1 MPASP
6 ANNNDPL
13 LKGSAE
19 AGSSV
24 HLYKA
29 DTAADCTPAN
39 LVDSQ
44 PAATFASPGIS
55 AHVGDD
61 TTTRFRASATDA
73 ASNTSA
79 CSAAFD
85 YTEDSTPPA
94 ATIDSAAH
102 GTTGD
107 STPSFDF
114 SSSEDPGSSFAC
126 SLDQGTPAYSTC
138 TSPFTSAALSDGD
151 HTFRVRATDQ
161 AGNTGAAATED
172 FTVDTGAPAAPTI
185 TASVP
190 ASPANN
196 NDPLLKGSAEAG
208 SSVHLYKADTAAD
221 CTPANLVDSQPAA
234 TFASPGISAH
244 VGDDTTT
251 RFRASATD
259 AASNTSACSAA
270 FDYTED
276 STPPAATIDSA
287 AHGTTGDST
296 PSFDFSSSEDPGS
309 SFACSLDQ
317 GTPAYSTCTSPF
329 TSAALSDG
337 DHTFR
342 VRATDQAG
350 NTGAAATE
358 DFTVD
363 TGAPAAP
370 TITASVPASP
380 ANNNDPLLKGSA
392 EAGSSVHL
400 YKADTAADCTPANLV
415 DSQPAATFASPGIS
429 AHVGDDTTTRF
440 RASATDAAS
449 NTSACSAAFDYT
461 EDSTPPAATIDSA
474 AHGTTGDSTPSF
486 DFSSSEDPGSSFACS
501 LDQGTPAY
509 STCTSPFTSAA
520 LSDGD
525 HTFRVR
531 ATDQA
536 GNTGAAATE
545 DFTVDTGAPAA
556 PTITASVPASPA
568 NNNDPLLKG
577 SAEAGSS
584 VHLYKADTAADCT
597 PANLVDSQP
606 AATFASPGISA
617 HVGDDTTTRF
627 RASATD
633 AASNTSACS
642 AAFDYTEDSTPP
654 AATIDSA
661 AHGTTGD
668 STPSFDFSSS
678 EDPGSS
684 FACSLDQ
691 GTPAYSTCTSPF
703 TSAALSDGDHTFRVR
718 ATDQAGNTGAAATED
733 FTVDTGAPAAPT
745 ITASVPA
752 SPANNNDPL
761 LKGSAEAGS
770 SVHLYKADTA
780 ADCTPAN
787 LVDSQPAATFA
798 SPGISAHVG
807 DDTTTRFRASATDA
821 ASNTSACS
829 AAFDYTEDS
838 TPPAATIDS
847 AAHGTTGDSTP
858 SFDFS
863 SSEDPGSS
871 FACSLDQGTPAY
883 STCTSPFTS
892 AALSDGDHTFRVRAT
907 DQAGNTGA
915 AATED
920 FTVDTGAPA
929 APTITASV
937 PASPANNNDPLLK
950 GSAEAGSSVHLYKAD
965 TAADCTPANLVDSQ
979 PAATFASPG
988 ISAHVGDDTT
998 TRFRASATDAASNT
1012 SACSA
1017 AFDYTEDSTPPA
1029 ATIDSAAHGTTG
1041 DSTPSF
1047 DFSSSEDPG
1056 SSFACSLDQGT
1067 PAYSTCTS
1075 PFTSAAL
1082 SDGDHTFRV
1091 RATDQAGNTGAAATE
1106 DFTVDTGAPAAPTI
1120 TASVPAS
1127 PANNNDPLLK
1137 GSAEAGS
1144 SVHLYKADTAAD
1156 CTPANLVDSQP
1167 AATFAS
1173 PGISAHVGDDTTTR
1187 FRASATDAASNTSA
1201 CSAAFDYTEDSTP
1214 PAATIDSAAHGTTGD
1229 STPSFDFSSSE
1240 DPGSS
1245 FACSLDQG
1253 TPAYSTCTS
1262 PFTSAALSDGD
1273 HTFRVRATDQA
1284 GNTGAA
1290 ATEDFTVDTGAPA
1303 APTITAS
1310 VPASPANNNDP
1321 LLKGSAEAGSS
1332 VHLYKADTAADCTP
1346 ANLVDSQPAA
1356 TFASPGISAHVGDDT
1371 TTRFRASAT
1380 DAASNTSACSAA
1392 FDYTEDSTPPAATID
1407 SAAHGTTGDSTPSFD
1422 FSSSEDPGSSF
1433 ACSLD
1438 QGTPAYSTCTSP
1450 FTSAALSDGD
1460 HTFRVRATDQA
1471 GNTGAAATEDFTVD
1485 TGAPAAP
1492 TITASVP
1499 ASPANNNDPLL
1510 KGSAEAGSSVHLY
1523 KADTAA
1529 DCTPANL
1536 VDSQPAATFAS
1547 PGISAHVGDDTTTRF
1562 RASAT
1567 DAASNTS
1574 ACSAAFDY
1582 TEDSTPPA
1590 ATIDSAAHGTTG
1602 DSTPSFDFSSSED
1615 PGSSFACSLD
1625 QGTPPTHLH
1634 QPLHLG
1640 GALRRRPH
1648 LPGAGHR
1655 PGRQHRRRGD
1665 RGLHG
1670 RHRRPRRP
1678 HDHRLGAR
1686 LAGQQQR
1693 PAAQGQRRGRLERPP
1708 LQGRHRRRLHPGQP
1722 GRLPARRHLRLA
1734 GDLRPRRR

>member
-1 MPASP
+1 M
-6 ANNNDPL
+6 
-13 LKGSAE
+13 
-19 AGSSV
+19 
-24 HLYKA
+24 
-29 DTAADCTPAN
+29 
-39 LVDSQ
+39 
-44 PAATFASPGIS
+44 
-55 AHVGDD
+55 
-61 TTTRFRASATDA
+61 
-73 ASNTSA
+73 
-79 CSAAFD
+79 
-85 YTEDSTPPA
+85 
-94 ATIDSAAH
+94 
-102 GTTGD
+102 
-107 STPSFDF
+107 
-114 SSSEDPGSSFAC
+114 
-126 SLDQGTPAYSTC
+126 
-138 TSPFTSAALSDGD
+138 
-151 HTFRVRATDQ
+151 RATDQ

-733 FTVDTGAPAAPT
+733 FTVDTGAPDTTILTHPSNPSSSAAADFT
-745 ITASVPA
+745 FSGSDSGSSGVASFQCKLDGGSFGACA
-752 SPANNNDPL
+752 SPKHYASLAD
-761 LKGSAEAGS
+761 GSHTFSVRAIDNAGNADAS
-770 SVHLYKADTA
+770 PDSFTWTVDTA
-780 ADCTPAN
+780 APDNPPVAVNDTKTVAEDSGATSINVLAN
-787 LVDSQPAATFA
+787 DTDIDGGPKTIQSVTQPAHGSVVITGGGSGLTYRPNANYCNNGSPTDNFTYTLNGGSTATVAVTVTCVDDKPVAVNDTKTVAEDSGATQINVLANDTDIDGGPKTIQSVTQPAHGSVVITGGGSGLTYRPNPNYCNNGSPTDNFTYTLNGGSTANVRVTVTCVDDPPVAVNDTATVPRA
-798 SPGISAHVG
+798 SGPNPINVLANDTDIDGGPKTIQSVTQPAHGSVVITGGGTGLTYRPNPNYCNNGSPTDNFTYTLNGGSTANVRVTVSCAIQGTSGNDVIMGTPGNDVINCGAGNDIVYASGGNDVINCGPGKDTVYGGPGNDTLYGEDGNDTLHGGDGNDILNGGDGNDTLYGEDGNDTLNGGAGNDILNGGPGNDTLIGGGGNDTLHPNSAPVGSTSERAAGTRDNNGLNGGPGNDKLRGGPG
-807 DDTTTRFRASATDA
+807 DD
-821 ASNTSACS
+821 
-829 AAFDYTEDS
+829 
-838 TPPAATIDS
+838 
-847 AAHGTTGDSTP
+847 
-858 SFDFS
+858 
-863 SSEDPGSS
+863 
-871 FACSLDQGTPAY
+871 
-883 STCTSPFTS
+883 
-892 AALSDGDHTFRVRAT
+892 ALSGGPGNDKLRGE
-907 DQAGNTGA
+907 AGNDTLIGGRG
-915 AATED
+915 ED
-920 FTVDTGAPA
+920 
-929 APTITASV
+929 
-937 PASPANNNDPLLK
+937 K
-950 GSAEAGSSVHLYKAD
+950 
-965 TAADCTPANLVDSQ
+965 LV
-979 PAATFASPG
+979 
-988 ISAHVGDDTT
+988 
-998 TRFRASATDAASNT
+998 
-1012 SACSA
+1012 
-1017 AFDYTEDSTPPA
+1017 
-1029 ATIDSAAHGTTG
+1029 
-1041 DSTPSF
+1041 
-1047 DFSSSEDPG
+1047 
-1056 SSFACSLDQGT
+1056 
-1067 PAYSTCTS
+1067 
-1075 PFTSAAL
+1075 
-1082 SDGDHTFRV
+1082 
-1091 RATDQAGNTGAAATE
+1091 
-1106 DFTVDTGAPAAPTI
+1106 
-1120 TASVPAS
+1120 
-1127 PANNNDPLLK
+1127 
-1137 GSAEAGS
+1137 
-1144 SVHLYKADTAAD
+1144 
-1156 CTPANLVDSQP
+1156 
-1167 AATFAS
+1167 
-1173 PGISAHVGDDTTTR
+1173 
-1187 FRASATDAASNTSA
+1187 
-1201 CSAAFDYTEDSTP
+1201 
-1214 PAATIDSAAHGTTGD
+1214 
-1229 STPSFDFSSSE
+1229 
-1240 DPGSS
+1240 
-1245 FACSLDQG
+1245 
-1253 TPAYSTCTS
+1253 
-1262 PFTSAALSDGD
+1262 
-1273 HTFRVRATDQA
+1273 
-1284 GNTGAA
+1284 
-1290 ATEDFTVDTGAPA
+1290 
-1303 APTITAS
+1303 
-1310 VPASPANNNDP
+1310 
-1321 LLKGSAEAGSS
+1321 
-1332 VHLYKADTAADCTP
+1332 
-1346 ANLVDSQPAA
+1346 
-1356 TFASPGISAHVGDDT
+1356 
-1371 TTRFRASAT
+1371 
-1380 DAASNTSACSAA
+1380 
-1392 FDYTEDSTPPAATID
+1392 
-1407 SAAHGTTGDSTPSFD
+1407 
-1422 FSSSEDPGSSF
+1422 
-1433 ACSLD
+1433 
-1438 QGTPAYSTCTSP
+1438 
-1450 FTSAALSDGD
+1450 
-1460 HTFRVRATDQA
+1460 
-1471 GNTGAAATEDFTVD
+1471 
-1485 TGAPAAP
+1485 
-1492 TITASVP
+1492 
-1499 ASPANNNDPLL
+1499 
-1510 KGSAEAGSSVHLY
+1510 
-1523 KADTAA
+1523 
-1529 DCTPANL
+1529 
-1536 VDSQPAATFAS
+1536 
-1547 PGISAHVGDDTTTRF
+1547 
-1562 RASAT
+1562 
-1567 DAASNTS
+1567 
-1574 ACSAAFDY
+1574 
-1582 TEDSTPPA
+1582 
-1590 ATIDSAAHGTTG
+1590 
-1602 DSTPSFDFSSSED
+1602 
-1615 PGSSFACSLD
+1615 
-1625 QGTPPTHLH
+1625 
-1634 QPLHLG
+1634 G
-1640 GALRRRPH
+1640 G
-1648 LPGAGHR
+1648 
-1655 PGRQHRRRGD
+1655 PGRNRQK
-1665 RGLHG
+1665 
-1670 RHRRPRRP
+1670 
-1678 HDHRLGAR
+1678 
-1686 LAGQQQR
+1686 Q
-1693 PAAQGQRRGRLERPP
+1693 
-1708 LQGRHRRRLHPGQP
+1708 
-1722 GRLPARRHLRLA
+1722 
-1734 GDLRPRRR
+1734 